1 MLIVFGFGLAAEF
14 VVPMLVRPVC
24 RYVRV
29 YLGSATLGAVLA
41 RHGWDNPARGPQV
54 AVSLPHNLNMV
65 KHASYRKFKW
75 VLYGRG
81 HVQIKWGHLK
91 TGWG

>member
-1 MLIVFGFGLAAEF
+1 MLHWYASCIWVLGLAAEF
-14 VVPMLVRPVC
+14 VVLMLVRPVC

-29 YLGSATLGAVLA
+29 YSGSEPLGAVLA

-65 KHASYRKFKW
+65 KHGSYRKFKW

-81 HVQIKWGHLK
+81 HV
-91 TGWG
+91 